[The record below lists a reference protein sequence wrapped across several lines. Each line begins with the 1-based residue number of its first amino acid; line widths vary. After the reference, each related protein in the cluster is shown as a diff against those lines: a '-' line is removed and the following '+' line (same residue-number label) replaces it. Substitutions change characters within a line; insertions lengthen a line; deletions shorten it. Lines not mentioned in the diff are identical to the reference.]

1 MEEVSLRIGD
11 KVFKANQELLC
22 EYSDYFR
29 AMFSGHYVE
38 SEKQE
43 INIEMLDP
51 NIMSIIL
58 TYMKIGMI
66 LLSEYPLSTVGEIA
80 IAANFLQITELI
92 KQIQYV
98 LDIQLSE
105 SNWLETMSI
114 AQNASY
120 SQLEHYSAAYGLYS
134 FNSMKP
140 EDIPTI
146 EMLVWYLCHP
156 YLGSENEMH
165 VFKFGFNWLLKN
177 RRLEH
182 TLLILACLD
191 IRRVTNKTLIDL
203 KEYLITYW
211 DQNLDYFSN
220 SLVPKVID
228 CLIKLTSKDVE
239 ISESSLCEHK
249 TELCD
254 KFSER
259 VWSELMS
266 IVKHSRARL
275 IKYVPVV
282 PLWTL
287 TDLRPDFSPHLLYT
301 FEEDNGFE
309 KYLEVAEK
317 NLWGWNVAA
326 WGLTKLVVVGG
337 EHGRGTGIFMK
348 DVKVYDTLKK
358 TWTQFGVQLPPR
370 RHAGVTTVGDL
381 LYIVGG
387 VGEFRIVLE
396 TAVVYDLKER
406 SCRRIAKLPDA
417 IQSPAVCTHN
427 NKVYAAGH
435 KNIYCYTTYGDK
447 DCWEMV
453 VYSDRRI
460 GFMKSYNNYIYCMQ
474 SYYSNLYRF
483 RPGTDN
489 CLTCVASFSNVAP
502 AAMCNSGDRLT
513 VFTQG
518 LFQNE
523 SVILSVE
530 EYKGEAKGEK
540 TRVIFTQTGN
550 KQVNDAAG
558 SCSLV
563 LTMPPL
569 CKELPQYHSQY
580 LKEYYSMNK
589 K

>member
-11 KVFKANQELLC
+11 RVFKVNKELLC

-43 INIEMLDP
+43 INIDMLDP
-51 NIMSIIL
+51 NVMSIIL
-58 TYMKIGMI
+58 KYMKIGMI

-80 IAANFLQITELI
+80 IAANFLQITELV

-140 EDIPTI
+140 ENIPTI

-156 YLGSENEMH
+156 YLSSETEMH
-165 VFKFGFNWLLKN
+165 VFKLGFEWLIKN

-191 IRRVTNKTLIDL
+191 MRRVTVKTLIDL
-203 KEYLITYW
+203 KEYLITFL
-211 DQNLDYFSN
+211 DQN
-220 SLVPKVID
+220 SLVLKIID
-228 CLIKLTSKDVE
+228 CLVELTNKDEE
-239 ISESSLCEHK
+239 ISESSMHQHK

-259 VWSELMS
+259 VWSELTS
-266 IVKHSRARL
+266 IVKHSRVRL

-282 PLWTL
+282 PLWPSK
-287 TDLRPDFSPHLLYT
+287 DLRPDFLSHCLYT
-301 FEEDNGFE
+301 FEEEKGFE
-309 KYLEVAEK
+309 QYLEVADK

-326 WGLTKLVVVGG
+326 WGLTKLVVVCG

-396 TAVVYDLKER
+396 TAVVFDLKER
-406 SCRRIAKLPDA
+406 SCRQIAKLPDA

-435 KNIYCYTTYGDK
+435 QNIYCYETYDDK
-447 DCWEMV
+447 DFWHLIQ
-453 VYSDRRI
+453 YYDRRI
-460 GFMKSYNNYIYCMQ
+460 SFMRSFNNYIYCMQ
-474 SYYSNLYRF
+474 SYYSDLYRF
-483 RPGTDN
+483 RPGTDD
-489 CLTCVASFSNVAP
+489 CLTCVASFCHAP
-502 AAMCNSGDRLT
+502 AAMCNAGDCLI
-513 VFTQG
+513 VFTKG
-518 LFQNE
+518 LYENE
-523 SVILSVE
+523 CVIVE
-530 EYKGEAKGEK
+530 EYKGAANGDK
-540 TRVIFTQTGN
+540 TRVIFKQTKN
-550 KQVNDAAG
+550 KQVNDVAG

-569 CKELPQYHSQY
+569 CKELPEYHSQY
-580 LKEYYSMNK
+580 LMEHSNT
-589 K
+589 